1 MWGHHILLHRLCT
14 AQSSSMLLITYTIE
28 HSLVAM
34 VFQQMAVNCLV
45 IIFKNPTI

>member
-1 MWGHHILLHRLCT
+1 MGSPHTAAQVVYCTILLDAVNNIYHR
-14 AQSSSMLLITYTIE
+14 A
-28 HSLVAM
+28 LVAM